1 MFFLAGL
8 LVAGLA
14 GLLILPAFAARAYRL
29 AAARARL
36 TAPMSMKDVVA
47 ERDLLRA
54 EHAIEQYRLERRLT
68 AAQDQSAHDRAEL
81 GRQVIKFVALEREA
95 SKFADEIGRLREEL
109 IGRERQI
116 LSLEA
121 EIGAGR
127 IALYDFGGQL
137 ERASSEIAGLNDKRL
152 ALETAADEQRA
163 IIAGLETRAAGLEMK
178 VDDALQAAKS
188 VMAASD
194 AEKARLS
201 QEVAAHAA
209 SLKRLNTALDDAQ
222 TKHAGLAKEL
232 AAQSGELEATKRRLA
247 EYEAA
252 ALSRGGSEGDAAL
265 RNAIA
270 QLAADVVRL
279 SGAGAG
285 QALQPAAIKAIR
297 GESEAPPTQGPAEGE
312 ARPPAK
318 FRRLHSIVPRR

>member
-1 MFFLAGL
+1 LIEPAMFFLAGL

-68 AAQDQSAHDRAEL
+68 AAEDTSARDRAEL
-81 GRQVIKFVALEREA
+81 GRNVIKLVALESEA
-95 SKFADEIGRLREEL
+95 AKLADEISQLRQEL
-109 IGRERQI
+109 AARERD
-116 LSLEA
+116 SLALAGEL
-121 EIGAGR
+121 GAGR
-127 IALYDFGGQL
+127 IALHDFSAQID
-137 ERASSEIAGLNDKRL
+137 RASSEIAAMREKRV

-163 IIAGLETRAAGLEMK
+163 VIAGLETRAAGLEMK
-178 VDDALQAAKS
+178 VDDALQTARS
-188 VMAASD
+188 VIVASD

-201 QEVAAHAA
+201 QEIAAHSQSVKRLSAELGDAQAKHAVVAA
-209 SLKRLNTALDDAQ
+209 ALA
-222 TKHAGLAKEL
+222 E
-232 AAQSGELEATKRRLA
+232 QSGEFENTKRRLA
-247 EYEAA
+247 EFEAVA
-252 ALSRGGSEGDAAL
+252 ATRGGPEGDAAL
-265 RNAIA
+265 RKAIS
-270 QLAADVVRL
+270 QLATDVVRL
-279 SGAGAG
+279 RG
-285 QALQPAAIKAIR
+285 PR

-318 FRRLHSIVPRR
+318 FRRLQSIVPRR

>member
-36 TAPMSMKDVVA
+36 TAPMSMKDVIA

-54 EHAIEQYRLERRLT
+54 EHAVEQYRLERRLI
-68 AAQDQSAHDRAEL
+68 AAQEQSAHDRAEL
-81 GRQVIKFVALEREA
+81 GRQVMKFVALETDT
-95 SKFADEIGRLREEL
+95 SKLADEIRSLREEL
-109 IGRERQI
+109 SARERHI
-116 LSLEA
+116 RGLEG
-121 EIGAGR
+121 EIGASR
-127 IALYDFGGQL
+127 IALHDFGGQL
-137 ERASSEIAGLNDKRL
+137 DRASSEIAAMKEKHV
-152 ALETAADEQRA
+152 ALETLTDDQRA
-163 IIAGLETRAAGLEMK
+163 VIAGLETRAAGLEMK
-178 VDDALQAAKS
+178 VDDAMQAAKS

-201 QEVAAHAA
+201 AEIAAHVA

-232 AAQSGELEATKRRLA
+232 AAKDAEFEETKRRLA
-247 EYEAA
+247 EYEAVA
-252 ALSRGGSEGDAAL
+252 VSRGGPEGDAAL
-265 RNAIA
+265 RTAIA

-279 SGAGAG
+279 SGVDG
-285 QALQPAAIKAIR
+285 QAARPDTVKPIR
-297 GESEAPPTQGPAEGE
+297 GDSEAPPTQGPAEGE

>member
-68 AAQDQSAHDRAEL
+68 AAEDTSARDRAEL
-81 GRQVIKFVALEREA
+81 GRNVIKLVAVEGEAAKLAGEISELRQELAARERDLLALE
-95 SKFADEIGRLREEL
+95 GEL
-109 IGRERQI
+109 
-116 LSLEA
+116 
-121 EIGAGR
+121 GAGR
-127 IALYDFGGQL
+127 VALYDFSGQI
-137 ERASSEIAGLNDKRL
+137 ERASSEIAAMREKHV
-152 ALETAADEQRA
+152 ALETAADEHRTV
-163 IIAGLETRAAGLEMK
+163 IAGLETRAAGLEMK
-178 VDDALQAAKS
+178 ADDAQQAARS
-188 VMAASD
+188 VIAASD

-201 QEVAAHAA
+201 QEIAAHAA
-209 SLKRLNTALDDAQ
+209 SVKRLNAELGEAQ
-222 TKHAGLAKEL
+222 AKHAGVAKEL
-232 AAQSGELEATKRRLA
+232 AEQSSELEKTKRRLA
-247 EYEAA
+247 EFEGAA
-252 ALSRGGSEGDAAL
+252 AARGGPEGDAAL
-265 RNAIA
+265 RKAIA
-270 QLAADVVRL
+270 QLATDVVRV
-279 SGAGAG
+279 SGVGEG
-285 QALQPAAIKAIR
+285 QALKPAAIKTVR
-297 GESEAPPTQGPAEGE
+297 GESDAPPTQGPAEGE